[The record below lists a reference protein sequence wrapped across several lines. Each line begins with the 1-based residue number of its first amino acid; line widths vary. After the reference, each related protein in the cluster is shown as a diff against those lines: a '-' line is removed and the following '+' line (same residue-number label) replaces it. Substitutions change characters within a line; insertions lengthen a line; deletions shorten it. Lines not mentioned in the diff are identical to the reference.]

1 MSLTATTY
9 AVSVFIKPDTSR
21 VCQLELDF
29 ANPNTQQT
37 IDFDNLTSN
46 DVAVGNGWYRCTRY
60 FTQTGASGGARMSI
74 RPSLTIGGS
83 IYASLAQ
90 VEQGSFATSYIP
102 TTSSAVTRSADVANV
117 TSSNVVPFASWYNHT
132 EGPSTPIS
140 YSTVAHLR
148 SRVFLRLETA
158 DQTLILSLYSRR
170 HR

>member
-148 SRVFLRLETA
+148 SRVF
-158 DQTLILSLYSRR
+158 
-170 HR
+170 